1 MFGVWQFCV
10 SLGTRTFSSNT
21 IGKPKRLSHS
31 SNTTFV
37 SASGPLWSP
46 FPCCYAW
53 IPTPLSKAA
62 LSQWIPFF
70 SLFKDI
76 VLTFSAS
83 LASPKFPLLLEHS
96 HQYINVLYYITH
108 PKKSTLTPYLY
119 SATPPFISLFP
130 VRSNSTVP
138 LSTSTSLLLSLP
150 HSN

>member
-1 MFGVWQFCV
+1 MCHLAPELSPQILLENQRDCRILLTLPLFLHLGPYGLPSPVAMHEFLHP
-10 SLGTRTFSSNT
+10 SLS
-21 IGKPKRLSHS
+21 
-31 SNTTFV
+31 
-37 SASGPLWSP
+37 
-46 FPCCYAW
+46 
-53 IPTPLSKAA
+53 A